1 LIDAHNYFKEN
12 MTETRG
18 VISGSQLFSGLPDE
32 YLIQIANIATERE
45 VKRGETIFNEGDDS
59 NGFYLIV
66 AGQIKV
72 YKLSMDGK
80 EQILHI
86 FSNGEP
92 FGEVPV
98 FSGQKYPATAQAIAG
113 SKLLFIERNAFVGL
127 IEGNISLALNML
139 AVLSKRLSHF
149 SMQIENL
156 SLKEVPGR
164 LASYLIYLSTESDNK
179 GRVLLN
185 ISKGQLASLLGTIPE
200 TLSRIFLKMSK
211 QKMIAVNGREID
223 ILDIQAMKDLAENG
237 KLIDGP

>member
-1 LIDAHNYFKEN
+1 
-12 MTETRG
+12 MTVIHK
-18 VISGSQLFSGLPDE
+18 VISGSQLFGGLPDE

-45 VKRGETIFNEGDDS
+45 VKKGETIFNEGDDS
-59 NGFYLIV
+59 HGFYLIV
-66 AGQIKV
+66 SGQIKV

-86 FSNGEP
+86 FSDGEP

-98 FSGQKYPATAQAIAG
+98 FSGQNFPATAQATAR
-113 SKLLFIERNAFVGL
+113 SKLLFIERTAFVGL
-127 IEGNISLALNML
+127 IAGNISLALNML
-139 AVLSKRLSHF
+139 AVLSKRLNHF

-164 LASYLIYLSTESDNK
+164 LASYLIYLSAESDNRD
-179 GRVLLN
+179 RVLLN

-223 ILDIQAMKDLAENG
+223 ILDLQAMKVLAEHG
-237 KLIDGP
+237 KLIDGPLVS

>member
-1 LIDAHNYFKEN
+1 

-32 YLIQIANIATERE
+32 YLIQIASIATERE

-59 NGFYLIV
+59 KGFYLIIS
-66 AGQIKV
+66 GQIKV
-72 YKLSMDGK
+72 YKLSTDGK

-86 FSNGEP
+86 FSDGEP

-98 FSGQKYPATAQAIAG
+98 FSGQKYPATAQAIAK
-113 SKLLFIERNAFVGL
+113 SKLLFIQRNAFVGL

-164 LASYLIYLSTESDNK
+164 LASYLIYLSAESDNK
-179 GRVLLN
+179 SRVLLN

-223 ILDIQAMKDLAENG
+223 ILNKQAMTDLAEHG